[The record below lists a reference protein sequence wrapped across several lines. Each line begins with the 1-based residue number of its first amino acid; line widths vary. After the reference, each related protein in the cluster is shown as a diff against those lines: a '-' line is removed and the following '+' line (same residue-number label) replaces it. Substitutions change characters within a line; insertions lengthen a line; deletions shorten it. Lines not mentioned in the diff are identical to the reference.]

1 MTNKLK
7 KPSTQLE
14 HLGRASADHFGSVN
28 MPTYRVSTA
37 LFPTLES
44 FRAQSQKMTYGRRA
58 TPSSEALC
66 DTIAT
71 LEGGSHC
78 MLTPSGLSAVSCA
91 ILSSVKSG
99 GHILISDGVYD
110 PTRAFCDDILPQFN
124 IRASYYDP
132 TDIEALAEAFTP
144 ETQAVFTESPSSLTF
159 EMQDIPAISALAHQH
174 GARVILDN
182 TWATPLF
189 FKPFDK
195 GVDISIQAATKYLCG
210 HADLL
215 LGTLT
220 TNQSAYVDCARM
232 HRRLGLCASGDDI
245 YLTLRGLRTLEVR
258 LERHQATAIK
268 LAEFLAQRDEVAEV
282 IHPALPSHPQ
292 HIIWQRDFLGASGLF
307 AFRLKPV
314 SEAQLAKMFDGFEL
328 FAMGYSWGGFESLI
342 IPAEPTRTAQT
353 PDNTNPLVR
362 IHAGLEDE
370 DDLIE
375 DLQEGLERL
384 GL

>member
-132 TDIEALAEAFTP
+132 TDIEALAEAFAP

-342 IPAEPTRTAQT
+342 IPAEPKRTASKV
-353 PDNTNPLVR
+353 DNTNPLVR

-384 GL
+384 L

>member
-1 MTNKLK
+1 MTDKPK

-91 ILSSVKSG
+91 ILSSVKSD

-268 LAEFLAQRDEVAEV
+268 LAKFLAQRDEVAEV

-292 HIIWQRDFLGASGLF
+292 HAIWQRDFLGASGLF

-353 PDNTNPLVR
+353 LDNTNPLVR

-384 GL
+384 G